1 MTADKTERDWVA
13 EIGKPTF
20 ENLAEMVAAL
30 ECDYER
36 LEELRDAR
44 DDFEPAGTC
53 QNCDKETTWKDTLT
67 RGDKECE
74 HCTAIVSWAA
84 RNPDD
89 AEELKELEAA
99 ANPCGNECK
108 SRDYAEQM
116 IHEDALSIE
125 VRSGWT
131 TPGEE
136 MTPAEFC
143 ILLGTGGPAMR
154 IVGDLDH
161 HGEPSSARLEVQD
174 WGKPWTEYYAGPG
187 SSEVLLTY
195 ARCFC
200 FAS

>member
-36 LEELRDAR
+36 LEELRDDLKELKEVFAEQTQNM
-44 DDFEPAGTC
+44 DWNDALFE
-53 QNCDKETTWKDTLT
+53 
-67 RGDKECE
+67 
-74 HCTAIVSWAA
+74 H
-84 RNPDD
+84 
-89 AEELKELEAA
+89 AEELKELEEAA
-99 ANPCGNECK
+99 GECE
-108 SRDYAEQM
+108 SQDDARQRIE
-116 IHEDALSIE
+116 EDPLSVE
-125 VRSGWT
+125 VRSDWT

-143 ILLGTGGPAMR
+143 ILLGTGGPATR